1 MEVKR
6 EPAQTYKSPISVQQ
20 KPTVNYADIN
30 MNNKNLPSYGDKR
43 VPNIGQKNKYGRVQ
57 NINKNVDSNKN
68 IGFGK
73 VVDSKYGQSSKP
85 SN

>member
-1 MEVKR
+1 MDVKR
-6 EPAQTYKSPISVQQ
+6 DPVQTYKSPISVQQ

-30 MNNKNLPSYGDKR
+30 MNNKNLPTYADKR
-43 VPNIGQKNKYGRVQ
+43 VPNIGQKDKYGRVEYA
-57 NINKNVDSNKN
+57 NKNVDSNKN
-68 IGFGK
+68 IGSGK

>member
-6 EPAQTYKSPISVQQ
+6 EPVQTYKSPISVQQ

-43 VPNIGQKNKYGRVQ
+43 VPNIGQKDKYGRV
-57 NINKNVDSNKN
+57 
-68 IGFGK
+68 
-73 VVDSKYGQSSKP
+73 
-85 SN
+85 